1 MILLFNQTILYYI
14 SITNGWVSHNSSA
27 GSQMARFFYR
37 GRPLALLNI
46 PVMRITPCNLTT
58 HCRHGQANLRQDD
71 GT

>member
-1 MILLFNQTILYYI
+1 M
-14 SITNGWVSHNSSA
+14 A
-27 GSQMARFFYR
+27 GYHTTVVQDHRWLVFYR